1 MWHHPVPF
9 QFTGSS
15 IMDGNAT
22 ANARQ
27 FWAFLLISYLSA
39 VMVLQCLG
47 KETHFSAMAQR
58 WPNAG
63 CFFSGQSPGH
73 PMDELHSDS
82 HETVSLLALEKHVI
96 GQHHKLQRLIQAK
109 NQTTERDKTQ
119 HEQNYN
125 SELLPHEFCLKIW
138 MANVLLCFTYALP
151 SLVKKTKTASAEFV
165 IRRSSGRPDNKSRAA
180 VGQWPEGIEKD
191 KLEDAARR

>member
-1 MWHHPVPF
+1 METQLRTRDSSGHFCSFHTSVRSWCCSVLVRKPISPLWH
-9 QFTGSS
+9 
-15 IMDGNAT
+15 NAD
-22 ANARQ
+22 RMPD
-27 FWAFLLISYLSA
+27 
-39 VMVLQCLG
+39 V
-47 KETHFSAMAQR
+47 
-58 WPNAG
+58 
-63 CFFSGQSPGH
+63 FFSGQSPGH